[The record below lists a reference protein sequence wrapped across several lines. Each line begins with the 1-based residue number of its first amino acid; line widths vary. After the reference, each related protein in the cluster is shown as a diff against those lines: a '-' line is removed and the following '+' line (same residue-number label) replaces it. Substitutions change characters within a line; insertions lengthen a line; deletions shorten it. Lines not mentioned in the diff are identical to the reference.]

1 MPIMISEMYYFRGK
15 HNQFNYTLYSSKIS
29 RVVCMLNIAVLS
41 GKPNRF
47 FFFFL
52 IELQSISTQTQ
63 IQIGKSIFKNFDRF
77 LSKSCSK

>member
-47 FFFFL
+47 FFFFFNR
-52 IELQSISTQTQ
+52 IAKYKYSNTNT
-63 IQIGKSIFKNFDRF
+63 DRKVYF
-77 LSKSCSK
+77 QEF